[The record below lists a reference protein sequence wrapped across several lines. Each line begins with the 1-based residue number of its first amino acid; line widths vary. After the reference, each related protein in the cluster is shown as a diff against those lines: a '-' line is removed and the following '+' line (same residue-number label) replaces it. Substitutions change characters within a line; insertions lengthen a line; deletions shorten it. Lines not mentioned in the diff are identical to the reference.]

1 MESPIKKRRNPSVGQ
16 KSRGGEEMVPGF
28 EEWGEDAIGGISNG
42 RFLRAAVAAAL
53 ELGGA
58 DPMLERWVRPL
69 VRATQRRRLRMP
81 SLSPTVH
88 RVVRLIESS
97 EVEIDELAEAVASD
111 PALATRIM
119 GVANSSYFRGASAVP
134 NVREAL
140 MRMGIQEART
150 IVVVLALRA
159 TVLRAPGL
167 GEQAREIWRHSLLA
181 ATATHEI
188 AQELPSWETSGFL
201 AGLVHDLGQ
210 LVVLAFVSELP
221 AWQEDGEAP
230 DADSVEALSQAT
242 HAALGAMVLAS
253 WGFPEP
259 FCEAILA
266 HHDPTTVAGRAGDL
280 ARAVALGQAIAHR
293 IVQGWPKDPLDLERS
308 LADAGEALG
317 LDPARLADIA
327 SEAESS
333 FEALDKLG

>member
-1 MESPIKKRRNPSVGQ
+1 
-16 KSRGGEEMVPGF
+16 
-28 EEWGEDAIGGISNG
+28 
-42 RFLRAAVAAAL
+42 
-53 ELGGA
+53 
-58 DPMLERWVRPL
+58 
-69 VRATQRRRLRMP
+69 
-81 SLSPTVH
+81 
-88 RVVRLIESS
+88 
-97 EVEIDELAEAVASD
+97 
-111 PALATRIM
+111 
-119 GVANSSYFRGASAVP
+119 
-134 NVREAL
+134 
-140 MRMGIQEART
+140 
-150 IVVVLALRA
+150 VVVLALRA

-167 GEQAREIWRHSLLA
+167 GDLAREIWKHSLLA

-230 DADSVEALSQAT
+230 DADSVEALWRAT

-266 HHDPTTVAGRAGDL
+266 HHDPSLASGRAADL

-293 IVQGWPKDPLDLERS
+293 IEQGWPEDPLDLESS
-308 LADAGEALG
+308 LADAGKALG

>member
-1 MESPIKKRRNPSVGQ
+1 MAS
-16 KSRGGEEMVPGF
+16 GF
-28 EEWGEDAIGGISNG
+28 EQWGDEAIGGSSHG
-42 RFLRAAVAAAL
+42 RFVRAAVAAAL
-53 ELGGA
+53 ELGSA
-58 DPMLERWVRPL
+58 EPTMDRWVRPL

-88 RVVRLIESS
+88 RVVRLIESP
-97 EVEIDELAEAVASD
+97 EVDLDELAEAVTGD

-140 MRMGIQEART
+140 MRMGIREART

-167 GEQAREIWRHSLLA
+167 GEQAREIWKHSLLA

-188 AQELPSWETSGFL
+188 TQELPSWETSGFL

-230 DADSVEALSQAT
+230 DADAVEALSQAT

-266 HHDPTTVAGRAGDL
+266 HHDPTIVIGRAADL

-293 IVQGWPKDPLDLERS
+293 IVQGWPKDPLDLEPA

-317 LDPARLADIA
+317 LDCSRLADIA
-327 SEAESS
+327 SEAEAS

>member
-1 MESPIKKRRNPSVGQ
+1 MAS
-16 KSRGGEEMVPGF
+16 GF
-28 EEWGEDAIGGISNG
+28 EQWGDEAIGGSSHG
-42 RFLRAAVAAAL
+42 RFLRAAIAAAL
-53 ELGGA
+53 ELGA
-58 DPMLERWVRPL
+58 AERTMDRWVRPL

-88 RVVRLIESS
+88 RVVRLIESP
-97 EVEIDELAEAVASD
+97 EVDLDELAEAVTGD

-140 MRMGIQEART
+140 MRMGIREART

-167 GEQAREIWRHSLLA
+167 GEKAREIWKHSLLA

-188 AQELPSWETSGFL
+188 TQEIPSWETSGFL

-230 DADSVEALSQAT
+230 DADAVEALSQAT
-242 HAALGAMVLAS
+242 HAALGAMILAS

-266 HHDPTTVAGRAGDL
+266 HHDPTIVTGRAADL

-293 IVQGWPKDPLDLERS
+293 IVQGWPKDPLDLEPG
-308 LADAGEALG
+308 LAEAGEALG
-317 LDPARLADIA
+317 LDRARLADIA
-327 SEAESS
+327 SESEAS